1 MGAKPAVTGA
11 ILMDDLTI
19 NDVNVATER
28 AQWCALWTHAHCE
41 QLVHDQLAARQFDPF
56 LPMITVWSRRG
67 GLRHQIQ
74 VPMFPGYLFLRY
86 TLDKARCSEIQKTRG
101 LTRIL
106 GERWDRPALVAD
118 AEIEALQRLVETK
131 LPVLAHPY
139 LQEGQRVRIVDGPLA
154 DLEGVL
160 VDIKPNKG
168 MLVLSVNLLQR
179 SVAVE
184 IDCTRVVPATA
195 SRRIREAQ

>member
-1 MGAKPAVTGA
+1 MHDPTVDNVNLAV
-11 ILMDDLTI
+11 
-19 NDVNVATER
+19 ER

-41 QLVHDQLAARQFDPF
+41 QLVHDQLKAKQFNVF
-56 LPMITVWSRRG
+56 LPMMMVWSRRR

-74 VPMFPGYLFLRY
+74 VPMFPGYLFVRQ
-86 TLDKARCSEIQKTRG
+86 TTDKASYIEIQKTKG
-101 LTRIL
+101 LTRML

-118 AEIEALQRLVETK
+118 AEIEAVQRLLETD

-154 DLEGVL
+154 DLEGIL
-160 VDIKPNKG
+160 VDVKPSKG
-168 MLVLSVNLLQR
+168 LLVLSVNLLRR

-184 IDCTRVVPATA
+184 IDCTRVVPASS
-195 SRRIREAQ
+195 SRRIDDAQWVLVH

>member
-1 MGAKPAVTGA
+1 MHDPTV
-11 ILMDDLTI
+11 DH
-19 NDVNVATER
+19 VNLPVER

-41 QLVHDQLAARQFDPF
+41 QLVHDQLKAKQFNVF
-56 LPMITVWSRRG
+56 LPMMMVWSRRG

-74 VPMFPGYLFLRY
+74 VPMFPGYLFVRQ
-86 TLDKARCSEIQKTRG
+86 TTDKASYIEIQKTKG
-101 LTRIL
+101 LTRML

-118 AEIEALQRLVETK
+118 AEIEAVHRLLETG
-131 LPVLAHPY
+131 LPLLAHPY

-154 DLEGVL
+154 DLEGIL
-160 VDIKPNKG
+160 VDVKPSKG
-168 MLVLSVNLLQR
+168 LLVLSVNLLRR

-195 SRRIREAQ
+195 PRRIDDAQWALVH